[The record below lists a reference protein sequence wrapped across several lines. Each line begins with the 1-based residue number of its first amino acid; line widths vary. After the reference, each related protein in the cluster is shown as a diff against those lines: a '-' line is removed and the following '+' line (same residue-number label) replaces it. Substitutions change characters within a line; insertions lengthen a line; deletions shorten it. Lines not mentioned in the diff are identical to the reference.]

1 MSTAPTLPRKGR
13 VGELEERIDVLM
25 IVEAQPQQL
34 VLPTPFVDCDGT
46 HPQALRRLSRREY
59 PTDLSLRLVAV
70 PPSALKGG
78 LPPCVGDM
86 QLTGGRRCRSRGEVG
101 VHAARGDSTAL
112 AARCR
117 TPQRLDV
124 GPCLM
129 QHRRNPG
136 QVYRFGLG
144 HRLSHGLL
152 QALNLPLDVVLRR
165 HRSVLSLAC
174 GILPFPLIYRN

>member
-1 MSTAPTLPRKGR
+1 
-13 VGELEERIDVLM
+13 M

-78 LPPCVGDM
+78 LPPCVGDV
-86 QLTGGRRCRSRGEVG
+86 QLAGSRRCLSGREVG
-101 VHAARGDSTAL
+101 VHAVSGDRNRL

-117 TPQRLDV
+117 TPQRLDL
-124 GPCLM
+124 GPRLM
-129 QHRRNPG
+129 QHSCNPG
-136 QVYRFGLG
+136 QVDRFWLG

-152 QALNLPLDVVLRR
+152 QTLNLPLDVVLRR
-165 HRSVLSLAC
+165 HRSTLSLPC
-174 GILPFPLIYRN
+174 GILPFPSVYPD